1 MQNAKLCQLV
11 LLIIVAGCTT
21 QPTKDP
27 KVANAANAAGSDI
40 QCHSERQTGSLISR
54 TVCTDQATRNA
65 QQAEMDDLKH
75 SVTQSGCVRAGGEG
89 C

>member
-1 MQNAKLCQLV
+1 MHIAKLCQFA

-21 QPTKDP
+21 QPSKDP
-27 KVANAANAAGSDI
+27 KVANAAGSDM
-40 QCHSERQTGSLISR
+40 QCHTERQTGSLISR

-65 QQAEMDDLKH
+65 QRAEMDDLKH
-75 SVTQSGCVRAGGEG
+75 VVSQSGCVRAGGEG